1 MKEVSKAK
9 VEELTI
15 QADKQNVMP
24 IFDDT
29 LKLYAQK
36 KVVGPEFMT
45 EAIKRSQVGAK
56 GVHFVNEQELE
67 SRNAAI
73 AQRF

>member
-1 MKEVSKAK
+1 
-9 VEELTI
+9 
-15 QADKQNVMP
+15 MP

-36 KVVGPEFMT
+36 KAVGPDFMA
-45 EAIKRSQVGAK
+45 EAIKRSQVGVK

-73 AQRF
+73 DQRF